1 MSFEE
6 FNNFNDAENFILE
19 NINIHD
25 YDEYFLVVDK
35 PDVFFVYYDEDD
47 VAEMLIQSFH
57 DYGSDSF
64 ERYQRHFDIYAYVTR
79 EQKERHP
86 FLYRNSHWVD
96 KENGNVF
103 KQKMYA
109 ESEYV
114 ISVSLSAY

>member
-6 FNNFNDAENFILE
+6 FNNFNDAQNFILE
-19 NINIHD
+19 NIHD
-25 YDEYFLVVDK
+25 YDELFLVVET
-35 PDVFFVYYDEDD
+35 PDVFFVFYDEYD
-47 VAEMLIQSFH
+47 VSELLIQDFH
-57 DYGSDSF
+57 NCGSDSF
-64 ERYQRHFDIYAYVTR
+64 ESYQRHFDIYAYVTR
-79 EQKERHP
+79 EQKEKHP

-109 ESEYV
+109 EAEYD